1 MSTEFAS
8 ALWPTTPRRVSRM
21 KPAKRGLTMFEV
33 HFMAVLPGT
42 TVNTKP
48 DRIEEFKS
56 MDEVWRFIFSNWEGC
71 KHRTLDV
78 REVIGNVSV
87 IKHNRSA
94 IEAAV
99 QSQHAGG

>member
-1 MSTEFAS
+1 MYTEHDS
-8 ALWPTTPRRVSRM
+8 ALWVTTPARVSRM
-21 KPAKRGLTMFEV
+21 KPAKRGLTLFEV
-33 HFMAVLPGT
+33 HFMPVLPGT

-71 KHRTLDV
+71 KHTILDV
-78 REVIGNVSV
+78 REVIGNVSA
-87 IKHNRSA
+87 IKHNRSD

-99 QSQHAGG
+99 QSQRV